1 MSDNTLNHV
10 EGQDRVTRL
19 IYWMRSQY
27 PPRTFC
33 SVAADLGVSA
43 QSVSAMLRKSVRA
56 VSNKADGNGDP
67 VRPCGRSRTGLRQ
80 GEEKLCCEKCGWF
93 SLRYSVDVIVCCF
106 IRQSACYVWVSA
118 AARLCSDPLR
128 FVDAAWL
135 SGFPSLRVTEIRLP
149 Q

>member
-43 QSVSAMLRKSVRA
+43 QSVSAMLRKSVIAPYRHTQLVNA
-56 VSNKADGNGDP
+56 GMPSELLPEPGVILP
-67 VRPCGRSRTGLRQ
+67 GRRRGSKRKQ
-80 GEEKLCCEKCGWF
+80 
-93 SLRYSVDVIVCCF
+93 
-106 IRQSACYVWVSA
+106 A
-118 AARLCSDPLR
+118 
-128 FVDAAWL
+128 
-135 SGFPSLRVTEIRLP
+135 
-149 Q
+149 